1 MIGLGAAAIV
11 AAIAGIA
18 VAVDNYNS
26 KVLNDNLEEHFG
38 KIKLSA
44 KEAEEIASG
53 ILNQKYLTNVELAL
67 NEVKNADSLRE
78 AAQKALES
86 NDVLEFKSR
95 VGITLTPEE
104 REDYTSN
111 IKTFVDSKIEE
122 LQSRTFAAHIHVQT
136 YIGGTKEGDTLAK
149 NIEDWARAD
158 NLELTNLSN
167 DLQTAVEKALTDG
180 IIDVDEEFC
189 LKCRRQKTDLCLL
202 YCHFCTA

>member
-1 MIGLGAAAIV
+1 M
-11 AAIAGIA
+11 
-18 VAVDNYNS
+18 
-26 KVLNDNLEEHFG
+26 
-38 KIKLSA
+38 SA

-111 IKTFVDSKIEE
+111 IKTFVDSKIR
-122 LQSRTFAAHIHVQT
+122 RTAEQDVCRT
-136 YIGGTKEGDTLAK
+136 Y
-149 NIEDWARAD
+149 
-158 NLELTNLSN
+158 SCS
-167 DLQTAVEKALTDG
+167 DLHWWNK
-180 IIDVDEEFC
+180 
-189 LKCRRQKTDLCLL
+189 RR
-202 YCHFCTA
+202 